1 MISDSKKMQFI
12 LSDRYDYILNGN
24 GIKYDHWIFNQKW
37 MVMTYIYFDNEYGI
51 FVLKC
56 HDNPQDN
63 NKLTIYPYM
72 QPFHI
77 IISKFSDKLFH
88 NIIQICNVKPLQP
101 SKYSILFQMH
111 EQTGT
116 FNGNG
121 E

>member
-56 HDNPQDN
+56 HDNPQGN
-63 NKLTIYPYM
+63 NKMTIHPYR

-77 IISKFSDKLFH
+77 IIPKFSDKPFH
-88 NIIQICNVKPLQP
+88 SIIQRCTVKPP
-101 SKYSILFQMH
+101 WP
-111 EQTGT
+111 
-116 FNGNG
+116 
-121 E
+121 